1 MMMNDDPK
9 NVRHVYP
16 YVLLVTVVAI
26 IFMSPK
32 HVLIFDISMFD
43 VTFQ

>member
-1 MMMNDDPK
+1 MVMNDDPK
-9 NVRHVYP
+9 NVHHVYP
-16 YVLLVTVVAI
+16 YVLIVTVVAI

-32 HVLIFDISMFD
+32 HVLIFD